1 LLRHQGVQPRVCGLA
16 VESLSKNN
24 GAMVVRC
31 LVVALL
37 VGGAT
42 SAAADDYP
50 VVDAT
55 IPVFG
60 TEASARNVDDFPI
73 VQDRIA
79 EPWEP
84 VKRLSGPRCGCDG
97 IAVPDGW

>member
-1 LLRHQGVQPRVCGLA
+1 MV
-16 VESLSKNN
+16 
-24 GAMVVRC
+24 VVRC

-37 VGGAT
+37 LGGAAP
-42 SAAADDYP
+42 AAADDYLI
-50 VVDAT
+50 VDAA

-60 TEASARNVDDFPI
+60 ADASTRYVDDLPI

-79 EPWEP
+79 DPWEP

-97 IAVPDGW
+97 IAVPEGW

>member
-1 LLRHQGVQPRVCGLA
+1 MA
-16 VESLSKNN
+16 V
-24 GAMVVRC
+24 MVIVRW

-37 VGGAT
+37 LVGAT

-50 VVDAT
+50 VVDGT
-55 IPVFG
+55 IPAFG
-60 TEASARNVDDFPI
+60 PEASGRKVDDLPI
-73 VQDRIA
+73 MQDRIA
-79 EPWEP
+79 DPWEP